1 MTKKGLGTGG
11 SGQSDEGRSDFSDRP
26 ETVDIIAEEDG
37 SAFVGDAALVN
48 SSAPLQTA
56 GHFGP
61 IEISDKECKLSAVE
75 CQRALRVDRIPG
87 VTTCLQIRSTFT
99 FYFPKAGRIY
109 LYYAVQCLRDLK

>member
-26 ETVDIIAEEDG
+26 ATVDIIAGEDG

-61 IEISDKECKLSAVE
+61 IGIPNKECKLSTVE

-87 VTTCLQIRSTFT
+87 VTTCLQRRALVT
-99 FYFPKAGRIY
+99 FYFPKVGRIF
-109 LYYAVQCLRDLK
+109 YAVQCPCDLK